1 MILNWYVYEVVTY
14 TLQDKPVTAIH
25 LEHVGMTG

>member
-1 MILNWYVYEVVTY
+1 MTLNWYVYEVVTY

-25 LEHVGMTG
+25 LHVGMTG